1 MERGGRGR
9 RDPSRDAHAPLEI
22 LKMKKQVSV
31 AVWAAA
37 AAAIGLAAT
46 AHADDTGQQFQ
57 SPSTNIECW
66 VRATEAGCD
75 IGDYTY
81 VPPTPF
87 PTQQVPVPCPSDDV
101 IRFHIGPAHPAVGY
115 CHPNAPALTG
125 LHAPGLQTLD
135 YGQTRAVGV
144 MTCDSEPSGVT
155 CTDTSSGHFFRV
167 SRESYQ
173 IG

>member
-1 MERGGRGR
+1 
-9 RDPSRDAHAPLEI
+9 
-22 LKMKKQVSV
+22 MKVQAIV
-31 AVWAAA
+31 AVWMAG

-46 AHADDTGQQFQ
+46 AQADNAEQDFQ
-57 SPSTNIECW
+57 SPTTNIECW

-81 VPPTPF
+81 VPPDPY
-87 PTQQVPVPCPSDDV
+87 PTEQVPRPCSTGSV
-101 IRFHIGPAHPAVGY
+101 IRFDLNQGHPPVGY
-115 CHPNAPALTG
+115 CHPGAGPLTN

-135 YGQTRAVGV
+135 YSQTRSVGV

-155 CTDTSSGHFFRV
+155 CTDNSTGRFFRV

-173 IG
+173 LG